1 MDVRLPVALEHA
13 TWSLLRV
20 IALMSR
26 KLPFCSGSAV
36 SSMVFRRQRIRCL
49 AFGDHEG

>member
-1 MDVRLPVALEHA
+1 MDVRLPFALEHA

-20 IALMSR
+20 TALMSR

-36 SSMVFRRQRIRCL
+36 TSMGFRRQRIRC
-49 AFGDHEG
+49 FECGDHEG